1 MLLSRHTRRREFIAL
16 LGGTA
21 AWPVAA
27 RAQQPERVR
36 RIGVLIGL
44 AESDSDVARYLN
56 QLRETLRSLGW
67 IEGKNL
73 RVDHRAAADLN
84 GMRSHALELVNL
96 GAELVVTYSTPAT
109 NAVRN
114 AARGVPI
121 VFTAVSDPIGTG
133 FVAGLSRPGGVIT
146 GFTNFEPSMGSK
158 WLELMHD
165 ISPSVKRAAMLFNPT
180 TANTGASG
188 GIYLPSMQAAAQ
200 VLEIQLTPSPVSDP
214 GEIDGLFAAQA
225 QGPPAGVIVMP
236 NVFTFTHR
244 QRIVAQAA
252 RFRIPT
258 VYPLPE
264 FVTAGG
270 LLSYGID
277 YLDLIRHAASYADR
291 ILRGTKP
298 ADLPVQQPTKFELVI
313 NVKTAKALDLE
324 VPPTLLARAD
334 EVIE

>member
-1 MLLSRHTRRREFIAL
+1 MPDVRRRELMAVL
-16 LGGTA
+16 SGAA
-21 AWPVAA
+21 AWPSAA

-56 QLRETLRSLGW
+56 ELRETLRSLGW

-73 RVDHRAAADLN
+73 RVDHRAAADLA
-84 GMRSHALELVNL
+84 GMRSHALELANL

-109 NAVRN
+109 TAVRH

-133 FVAGLSRPGGVIT
+133 FVAGLSRPSGVIT

-165 ISPSVKRAAMLFNPT
+165 TSPSIKRAAILFNPT

-200 VLEIQLTPSPVSDP
+200 VLEVQLTPSPVSDP
-214 GEIDGLFAAQA
+214 GEIDDLCRAGTGAARRRDSHA
-225 QGPPAGVIVMP
+225 ERLHVYASATYRCASGTVPHPDRLPAFGVRHGRRASVLRDRLSRPDPTRGVIRRP
-236 NVFTFTHR
+236 NLAWHQARRSTRATTDQVRAGHQR
-244 QRIVAQAA
+244 QDRQGA
-252 RFRIPT
+252 RPRSASHASRPRPT
-258 VYPLPE
+258 
-264 FVTAGG
+264 
-270 LLSYGID
+270 
-277 YLDLIRHAASYADR
+277 R
-291 ILRGTKP
+291 
-298 ADLPVQQPTKFELVI
+298 
-313 NVKTAKALDLE
+313 
-324 VPPTLLARAD
+324 
-334 EVIE
+334 